1 VQGFFLNQVTWLF
14 MLCCVDESNF
24 TRLQQMVGITK
35 CVLPTE
41 GQLIDTRE
49 SPPPSIML
57 ARLLS
62 GG

>member
-1 VQGFFLNQVTWLF
+1 
-14 MLCCVDESNF
+14 MSPISPDYS
-24 TRLQQMVGITK
+24 RLQQMVGITK
-35 CVLPTE
+35 CVLPTK

-49 SPPPSIML
+49 NPPPSIML